1 MSQHITLADL
11 GWNKRFAAEFKPYA
25 KQGWK
30 PARLLRDNK
39 ISYGALLVD
48 KDDFDELDVILSG
61 KVYHDAATD
70 AELPAVGDWVAVDV
84 TDDEAVIRARLSRQS
99 CFSRRAAGQSAE
111 EQVIVANVDVVIVV
125 TEAGPDFS
133 LRRME
138 RYFTLITRSGARPVA
153 VLNKADL
160 FTEKENQSAAEQ
172 IRALNPEAEI
182 HITSVLKRKGLR
194 ALRDYLQRGV
204 TVAFIGSSGV
214 GKSAMIN
221 ALLGDDWQWTDEVNE
236 VTGKGRHTTTARELI
251 ILPKGGI
258 LVDNPGIKEVQMW
271 TDETT
276 LRESFADI
284 EQIALQ
290 CRFADCK
297 HGSDAGC
304 AIREAVGQGTLEV
317 TRLEGYLNLDDEIA
331 KLHKQQKKRQMT
343 IERRAK
349 RDHKIKAR
357 NRVDRVEIERDLKPR
372 ATRTSDELFDEV

>member
-1 MSQHITLADL
+1 MAQHITLADL

-48 KDDFDELDVILSG
+48 KDDFDELDVVLSG
-61 KVYHDAATD
+61 KVYHDAQTD

-84 TDDEAVIRARLSRQS
+84 SEDEAVIRARLTRQS

-138 RYFTLITRSGARPVA
+138 RYFTLIKRSGARPVA

-160 FTEKENQSAAEQ
+160 FTEKENKDAAEQ
-172 IRALNPEAEI
+172 IQALNPEADVL
-182 HITSVLKRKGLR
+182 ITSVLKRKGLR
-194 ALRDYLQRGV
+194 ALRDYLARGV

-221 ALLGDDWQWTDEVNE
+221 AILGDDWQWTDEVNE

-271 TDETT
+271 TNETI

-284 EQIALQ
+284 EQLASECQ
-290 CRFADCK
+290 FYDCK
-297 HGSDAGC
+297 HGKDKGC
-304 AIREAVGQGTLEV
+304 AIRAAVEAGTLEPS
-317 TRLEGYLNLDDEIA
+317 RYEGFMQLEDEIA
-331 KLHKQQKKRQMT
+331 KLKKLQKKRQMT
-343 IERRAK
+343 IERRFK

-357 NRVDRVEIERDLKPR
+357 NRADRIDIERDLKPESR
-372 ATRTSDELFDEV
+372 R

>member
-1 MSQHITLADL
+1 MSQNITLADL
-11 GWNKRFAAEFKPYA
+11 GWNKRFAADFKPYA

-39 ISYGALLVD
+39 IAYGAIVVD
-48 KDDFDELDVILSG
+48 GDDFDEIDVILGG

-70 AELPAVGDWVAVDV
+70 AELPAVGDWVALDI
-84 TDDEAVIRARLSRQS
+84 TDDEAVIRARLPRQS
-99 CFSRRAAGQSAE
+99 CFSRRSAGQSAE

-138 RYFTLITRSGARPVA
+138 RYFTLISRSGAKPVA
-153 VLNKADL
+153 VLNKSDL
-160 FTEKENQSAAEQ
+160 FTEKENKTAADQ
-172 IRALNPEAEI
+172 IRSLNPDAEI
-182 HITSVLKRKGLR
+182 HVTSVLKRKGLR
-194 ALRDYLQRGV
+194 ILRDYLKRGV

-221 ALLGDDWQWTDEVNE
+221 ALLGDDWQDIDEVNA

-271 TDETT
+271 TDEAT

-284 EQIALQ
+284 DQLALQ
-290 CRFADCK
+290 CRFSDCR
-297 HGSDAGC
+297 HGTDNGC
-304 AIREAVGQGTLEV
+304 AIRAAVQTGALEV
-317 TRLEGYLNLDDEIA
+317 ARIEGYLNLDDEIA
-331 KLHKQQKKRQMT
+331 KLRKLRQKRQMT

-357 NRVDRVEIERDLKPR
+357 NREDRIDIERDLKPR
-372 ATRTSDELFDEV
+372 A